1 MDSIELRVK
10 VKQFPILFVNGNV
23 LLNND
28 KAEWH
33 CRHIWNVQSS
43 AKYKIFLMKEGLRKQ
58 TNKQIFNNYYG
69 EKQIKVL
76 EILFCLCV
84 IKIMCD

>member
-28 KAEWH
+28 KAE
-33 CRHIWNVQSS
+33 
-43 AKYKIFLMKEGLRKQ
+43 
-58 TNKQIFNNYYG
+58 
-69 EKQIKVL
+69 
-76 EILFCLCV
+76 
-84 IKIMCD
+84 